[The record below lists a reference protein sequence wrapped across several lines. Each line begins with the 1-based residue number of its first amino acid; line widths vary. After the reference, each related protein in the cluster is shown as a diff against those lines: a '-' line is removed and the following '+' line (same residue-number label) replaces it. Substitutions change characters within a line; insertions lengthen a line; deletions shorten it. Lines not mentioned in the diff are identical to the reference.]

1 MKIVGILLARMGSS
15 RRPGKSLADV
25 SGAPLITRI
34 LQRMLAFDRFDEV
47 VLASPDTEQD
57 QPLLAAGKAA
67 GAIPFAGSEEDVLD
81 RLYQAAKARGADI
94 IVHIG
99 GDCPFCDHE
108 LMGRAL
114 DMLLEG
120 EAEFVSNLNP
130 MTYPAGLDVDAMTI
144 GALERCW
151 ERATLK
157 TTRIHCLSYIHQNP
171 EQFRT
176 LNFEHTENIGHL
188 RWTLDY
194 PEDLELVRRVFE
206 ALGPQGQYFGMQQI
220 LDFLAANPE
229 IAALNAHLSDF
240 VPDQPAYWDSE
251 GYLSDLR
258 DDIAN
263 LISEAG
269 LLDGDRNYGAAA
281 ATYAQA
287 RDMIGE
293 LFTRADTLARR
304 HGGSDTTTE

>member
-67 GAIPFAGSEEDVLD
+67 GAIPFAGSEEDVL
-81 RLYQAAKARGADI
+81 
-94 IVHIG
+94 
-99 GDCPFCDHE
+99 
-108 LMGRAL
+108 MGRAL

-120 EAEFVSNLNP
+120 EAEFVSTLNP

-293 LFTRADTLARR
+293 LFTRADTFARR

>member
-15 RRPGKSLADV
+15 RRPGKSLANV

-47 VLASPDTEQD
+47 VLASPDTEED
-57 QPLLAAGKAA
+57 KPLLAAGKAA

-81 RLYQAAKARGADI
+81 RLYQAAKSRGADV

-99 GDCPFCDHE
+99 GDCPFCDHD
-108 LMGRAL
+108 LMARAL

-120 EAEFVSNLNP
+120 DAEFVSNLHP

-144 GALERCW
+144 GALKRCW

-176 LNFEHTENIGHL
+176 LNFEHTENIGNL

-206 ALGPQGQYFGMQQI
+206 SLGPDGQYFGMQQI
-220 LDFLAANPE
+220 LDFLAANPDV
-229 IAALNAHLSDF
+229 AGLNTHLSDF
-240 VPDQPAYWDSE
+240 VPDQPAHWDSE

-269 LLDGDRNYGAAA
+269 LLDSDRNYGAAA

-293 LFTRADTLARR
+293 LVDRAETFACR